1 MGIATRAIYADDPS
15 SPPRA
20 IEPPMQVAANYRY
33 HRDPVSQLTDSS
45 RIHQLTPTS
54 THVTLPQLSPLRDKV
69 HVILALLTPKC
80 IFIGEGYHG
89 VHRSIK
95 PQHQVAG
102 VEKLTLED
110 LDQLGHGDL
119 LHIKTPLNPTGEARN
134 LGYYV
139 AKARQA
145 GAYISVDATLAPPQL
160 KDPLQFGVDIVMH
173 SGTRY
178 IGCHSDMP
186 CGVLVMGSIVGSFES
201 WLGILSL
208 RTLHLRVVKQ
218 SQTAEKFVSRLH
230 EEVQKPGSLVVRMI
244 DKVQHAFLQESDLK
258 DGWVASVWMNKE
270 KHARRFPSRLYILQ
284 HAASLGGVESLIEW
298 RAMSD
303 EGRDTRL
310 TQVSC
315 GVGDAEDMKSDM
327 LKTFESLLWDFPQAR
342 YIN

>member
-1 MGIATRAIYADDPS
+1 MGSVQEDTTSKNFFLTAQALGNALSKMGMATRAIYADDPS

-33 HRDPVSQLTDSS
+33 HRDPPNPPFDS
-45 RIHQLTPTS
+45 RIYSCYTTPNSAYFGTVL
-54 THVTLPQLSPLRDKV
+54 HNLFGGAVV
-69 HVILALLTPKC
+69 C

-89 VHRSIK
+89 VHRSVK

-102 VEKLTLED
+102 VEKLSLED

-145 GAYISVDATLAPPQL
+145 GAYISVDATLAPPH
-160 KDPLQFGVDIVMH
+160 F
-173 SGTRY
+173 
-178 IGCHSDMP
+178 
-186 CGVLVMGSIVGSFES
+186 FEG

-208 RTLHLRVVKQ
+208 RTLHLRAVKQ
-218 SQTAEKFVSRLH
+218 SQIAEKFVSRLH
-230 EEVQKPGSLVVRMI
+230 KEVQKPGSLVVRMI

-258 DGWVASVWMNKE
+258 DGWVASVWMNRE

-284 HAASLGGVESLIEW
+284 HAASLGGVESLMEW

-303 EGRDTRL
+303 EGRDPRL
-310 TQVSC
+310 IQVSC
-315 GVGDAEDMKSDM
+315 GVGDAED
-327 LKTFESLLWDFPQAR
+327 L
-342 YIN
+342 